1 MCVCCIIT
9 KNTVCDEQW
18 YKIYLEIQ
26 VKFPASRET
35 TQSDYEKKKVR
46 YKNNQYIE
54 KTHDYEDFYE
64 NKYQKLKKKS

>member
-9 KNTVCDEQW
+9 KNTVWDEQW
-18 YKIYLEIQ
+18 HKIYLEIR

-35 TQSDYEKKKVR
+35 TQNDYEKKKAR

-54 KTHDYEDFYE
+54 KIHDYEDYYE
-64 NKYQKLKKKS
+64 DKYQKLKKKS